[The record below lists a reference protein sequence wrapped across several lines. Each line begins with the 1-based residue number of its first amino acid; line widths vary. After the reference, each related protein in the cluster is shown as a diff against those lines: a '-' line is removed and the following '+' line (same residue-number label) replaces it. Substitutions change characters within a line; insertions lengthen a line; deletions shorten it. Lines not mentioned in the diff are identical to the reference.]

1 MLTLEDWM
9 DIKTLHQQGHS
20 LRAIAELT
28 GHSRNTVRKLLRQ
41 KRPQPFQKPQRA
53 SQLDP
58 FKPYL
63 EQRYRECA
71 LSSVRLHE
79 EIKPMGYGGSLDVVQ
94 RYVKTLKPAR
104 AARLKLTVRFET
116 PPGQQAQADWAYCGR
131 FPDQSGQVISIY
143 GFVMVL
149 GFSRLRFVEFTTAM
163 NLEHLLRCQM
173 NAFAFF
179 EGIPQTVLFDNM
191 KQVKL
196 DSATWNPRLLDFAGH
211 YGYVPQTHAVRR
223 PRTKG
228 KVERLVGFVKD
239 NFLNG
244 HSFADLDD
252 LNAQARVWLHSVNA
266 LPHATTGQPP
276 AELWRAQEQA
286 VLTPLGAV
294 APYQLCRQVTRKV
307 DWEGL
312 VRFARSRYSVPP
324 QHAGQQVVVELRGQQ
339 IVIRCG
345 DLVIAE
351 HSVAARPDSCLVQE
365 EHLQALWHQ
374 TVRRA
379 AVEPDGAPPHWQLR
393 LVSEVAQ
400 VELSHYQRLAES
412 PAVSPAA
419 ASLVKPVKEAA

>member
-20 LRAIAELT
+20 LRAIADLT
-28 GHSRNTVRKLLRQ
+28 GHSRNTVRKQVRQ
-41 KRPQPFQKPQRA
+41 KRPQPFQKPRRA

-63 EQRYRECA
+63 EERYRECA
-71 LSSVRLHE
+71 LSAVRLWE
-79 EIKPMGYGGSLDVVQ
+79 EIKPMGYQGSLDVVQ
-94 RYVKTLKPAR
+94 RYIKTLKPAR

-131 FPDQSGQVISIY
+131 FPDQNGQTISIY

-163 NLEHLLRCQM
+163 NMEHLLHCQM

-179 EGIPQTVLFDNM
+179 GGIPQTVLYDNM

-196 DSATWNPRLLDFAGH
+196 DRATWNPRLLDFAGH

-244 HSFADLDD
+244 RSFADLDD
-252 LNAQARVWLHSVNA
+252 LNAQARAWLHTVNA
-266 LPHATTGQPP
+266 LPHATTGEPP
-276 AELWRAQEQA
+276 VELWRAQEQA
-286 VLTPLGAV
+286 VLTPLCAV

-324 QHAGQQVVVELRGQQ
+324 QHAGQKVVVELRGQQ
-339 IVIRCG
+339 IVIRSG
-345 DLVIAE
+345 DLVLAE
-351 HSVAARPDSCLVQE
+351 HPVAARPDSCIIQE

-374 TVRRA
+374 SVQRA
-379 AVEPDGAPPHWQLR
+379 AAQPGSAPPHWQLR

-400 VELSHYQRLAES
+400 VELNHYQRLAEAS
-412 PAVSPAA
+412 S
-419 ASLVKPVKEAA
+419 ASLTQPTQEVA

>member
-20 LRAIAELT
+20 LRAIAEQT
-28 GHSRNTVRKLLRQ
+28 GHSRNTIRKMLRQ
-41 KRPQPFQKPQRA
+41 KRPQPFQKTQRA

-71 LSSVRLHE
+71 LSAVRLLE
-79 EIKPMGYGGSLDVVQ
+79 EIKPMGYQGSLDVVQ

-116 PPGQQAQADWAYCGR
+116 SPGQQAQADWAYCGR
-131 FPDQSGQVISIY
+131 FPDHSGQVISIY

-163 NLEHLLRCQM
+163 NMEHLLHCQM

-179 EGIPQTVLFDNM
+179 EGIPQTVLYDNM

-244 HSFADLDD
+244 RSFADLDD
-252 LNAQARVWLHSVNA
+252 LNAQARIWLHNVNA
-266 LPHATTGQPP
+266 LPHATTKQPP
-276 AELWRAQEQA
+276 VELWRAQEQA

-294 APYQLCRQVTRKV
+294 TPYQLCRQVTRKV

-412 PAVSPAA
+412 SSVSPTS
-419 ASLVKPVKEAA
+419 ASPKKPVKEAA